1 MEDDDEDDRQ
11 GDKAPPASQRPQKR
25 ARQTIVED
33 EEQDGEEQ
41 AGVAGDAGTG
51 HDAFDENGTLDDA
64 DATLEDL
71 FGSDDEE

>member
-1 MEDDDEDDRQ
+1 MEDDDEDEHQ
-11 GDKAPPASQRPQKR
+11 GDTAPSSSQRPQKR

-33 EEQDGEEQ
+33 EDQDEDDLADAAGE
-41 AGVAGDAGTG
+41 TG
-51 HDAFDENGTLDDA
+51 PVGDAFDENGTLDDA